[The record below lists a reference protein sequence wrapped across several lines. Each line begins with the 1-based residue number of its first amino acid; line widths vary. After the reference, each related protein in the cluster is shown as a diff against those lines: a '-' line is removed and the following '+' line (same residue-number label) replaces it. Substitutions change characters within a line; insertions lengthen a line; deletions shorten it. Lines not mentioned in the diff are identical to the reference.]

1 MLWIYLTSKL
11 DFDPSLV
18 STCTYE
24 EELVVAWSGVSFREH
39 HKFDTFFLHKARAA

>member
-1 MLWIYLTSKL
+1 MLCIYLTSKL

-18 STCTYE
+18 PPAHIQ

-39 HKFDTFFLHKARAA
+39 RKFDPFFLHKARAA